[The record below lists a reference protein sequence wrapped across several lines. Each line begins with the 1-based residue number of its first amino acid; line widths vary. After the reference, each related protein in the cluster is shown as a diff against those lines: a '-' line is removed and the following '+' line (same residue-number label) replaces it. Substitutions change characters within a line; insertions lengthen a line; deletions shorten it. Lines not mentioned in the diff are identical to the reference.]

1 MRTAASRAASAKRTA
16 TPELELDELLLDE
29 LLLEL
34 IPDEL
39 LLDELLLDE
48 LLLSVRPEELL
59 LLVDEEFD
67 ELELAELEVEELEL
81 EELELDELLAVWPV
95 SPVSLELQA
104 ASSRE
109 HINAD
114 KILGTAYLQAVLA
127 MGLRPQSACCYC
139 GYATPL

>member
-1 MRTAASRAASAKRTA
+1 M
-16 TPELELDELLLDE
+16 
-29 LLLEL
+29 
-34 IPDEL
+34 
-39 LLDELLLDE
+39 
-48 LLLSVRPEELL
+48 
-59 LLVDEEFD
+59 DEEFD

-127 MGLRPQSACCYC
+127 MGPMATKRLLLLRICYAFI
-139 GYATPL
+139 GFG